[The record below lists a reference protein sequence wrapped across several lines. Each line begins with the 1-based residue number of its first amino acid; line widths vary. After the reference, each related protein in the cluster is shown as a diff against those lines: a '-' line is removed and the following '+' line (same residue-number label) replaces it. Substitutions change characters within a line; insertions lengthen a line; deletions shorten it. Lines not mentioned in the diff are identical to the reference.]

1 MRRKTRKVIH
11 FLEAILE
18 WLLVDVTCKYGID
31 WKRPI
36 IIWIFMVNLI
46 FPTLFYITKSVASN
60 GVPLKSFLDYEYF
73 SVVTATT
80 LGYGDLHP
88 VGIGRIFASAEAIFG
103 MFMWAVFLT
112 VFARRYMR

>member
-1 MRRKTRKVIH
+1 
-11 FLEAILE
+11 
-18 WLLVDVTCKYGID
+18 
-31 WKRPI
+31 
-36 IIWIFMVNLI
+36 MVNLI